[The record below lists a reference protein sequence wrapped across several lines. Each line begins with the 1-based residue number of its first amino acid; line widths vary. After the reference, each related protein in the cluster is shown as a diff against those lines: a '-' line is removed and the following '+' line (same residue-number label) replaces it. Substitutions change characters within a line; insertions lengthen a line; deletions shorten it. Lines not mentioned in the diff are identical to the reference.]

1 MSKNY
6 AFKAESRDGTGKG
19 SARALRRDGLTPAVI
34 YGDNKEP
41 VTISIPSNNINVE
54 YNKGHMFTTI
64 CDLDVDGTTHKV
76 LARDV
81 QLHPVSDV
89 VVHADFLRVTKK
101 TKIAVNVPI
110 ELINEDKSP
119 GMRDGGVLSVVR
131 FEIELNCSAMEI
143 PDVIPVDMEGKE
155 IGDTITVS
163 NAALPDGVTPVIDDR
178 DFAIANI
185 SAPKTAEQEEAEAA
199 AADAEIEASEA
210 SDEGEEGAE
219 GGDAAAAAA
228 EGGDAEEAKSE

>member
-41 VTISIPSNNINVE
+41 VTISIPSNDINVE
-54 YNKGHMFTTI
+54 YNKGHMFTTL
-64 CDLDVDGTTHKV
+64 CDLDVDGDKHLV

-81 QLHPVSDV
+81 QVHPVTDV
-89 VVHADFLRVTKK
+89 VVHADFLRVNKK
-101 TKIAVNVPI
+101 TKIAVAVPV
-110 ELINEDKSP
+110 ELINEDKSS

-131 FEIELNCSAMEI
+131 FEVELVCSAMEI
-143 PDVIPVDMEGKE
+143 PEVIKVDMDGKE
-155 IGDTITVS
+155 IGDTIKIS
-163 NAALPDGVTPVIDDR
+163 DAQLPEGVKPVIDDR

-185 SAPKTAEQEEAEAA
+185 SAPKTMEDLEAEEA

-210 SDEGEEGAE
+210 DDEAEGAAEGE
-219 GGDAAAAAA
+219 AA
-228 EGGDAEEAKSE
+228 EGGDAEDAKEE